1 MNKYISWNIKRRDVY
16 YWIALGMLIITTI
29 NASSW
34 SNIENPFAIVLRD
47 KIYDLYNKFFPYP
60 NFNEVGYIL
69 CNFFV
74 LIFCM
79 FIVIVLFNQIVGQL
93 TNFYCIKSRGLFSL
107 FFQSA
112 FLGDFVIGIFL
123 EISAVN
129 GLIQLYESFEITS
142 ITIWI
147 YIMFFLLGSSF
158 YWKSTLLLK
167 QYREVK
173 TLLKDNGEYEDRS
186 WYCISNSKFKLSTF
200 KRIPWKGK
208 ITEII
213 VDYQDISAINDNIK
227 EWSFINYLI
236 VINQNEEISELF
248 RQKIEYLI
256 NIPHSKV
263 LVLLFGKENENKEID
278 NLIYSLIH
286 NSNVVIEDFG
296 EQRLANELNIEQL
309 ISPYRKQGNVKIPL
323 RFIENEQLI
332 QTYLNFSNG
341 PQICLDFLRAILYD
355 LEIFPAIYALFDL
368 IDLQYRITIAY
379 EIQPNYRWMK
389 KKSRIIGNIGIM
401 GNIIKEKVIK
411 SNIENGV
418 VNISIEKLFTKILTN
433 NEKKAIYKY
442 LPNYNMDE
450 DCPIYDTIR
459 YLISS
464 LRNVLRGHGSF
475 EAADANVLFE
485 LVFKLVLI
493 NTHVLSINNLSLRI
507 DSIKAW
513 SSIKNCYFRV
523 RGEKKGK
530 EVKQLSP
537 FIVSLQNGTMYVFNN
552 LVRGEGEEKKIYIE
566 YINYLNGRLM
576 LIEMESY

>member
-1 MNKYISWNIKRRDVY
+1 MNKYISWNIKRRDAY
-16 YWIALGMLIITTI
+16 YWIAIVMLIITTI

-34 SNIENPFAIVLRD
+34 LNMENPFAVVLRD
-47 KIYDLYNKFFPYP
+47 KIDDLYMIFFPYP
-60 NFNEVGYIL
+60 YFNKVGYIL

-74 LIFCM
+74 LNFCM
-79 FIVIVLFNQIVGQL
+79 FMVIVLFNQIVGQL
-93 TNFYCIKSRGLFSL
+93 TNFNCIKGRGFFSL

-112 FLGDFVIGIFL
+112 FLGDFFIGIFL

-142 ITIWI
+142 IAIWI
-147 YIMFFLLGSSF
+147 YIIFFLLGSSF

-173 TLLKDNGEYEDRS
+173 TLLKDNREYENRS

-200 KRIPWKGK
+200 KRVPWKGK

-213 VDYQDISAINDNIK
+213 VDYQDITVINDNIK

-236 VINQNEEISELF
+236 VINQIEEISELF

-278 NLIYSLIH
+278 NLIHNLIH
-286 NSNVVIEDFG
+286 NSNVVVEDFG

-309 ISPYRKQGNVKIPL
+309 ISSYRKQENIKIPL
-323 RFIENEQLI
+323 CFMENEQLI

-341 PQICLDFLRAILYD
+341 PKICLDFLRVLFD

-379 EIQPNYRWMK
+379 EIQPNCTWMK
-389 KKSRIIGNIGIM
+389 KKTRIIGNIGIM
-401 GNIIKEKVIK
+401 GKIIKEKVIK

-418 VNISIEKLFTKILTN
+418 VNISSEMLFTKILTN
-433 NEKKAIYKY
+433 DEKQAIYKY
-442 LPNYNMDE
+442 LPNYKMDE
-450 DCPIYDTIR
+450 VCPIYDTIC
-459 YLISS
+459 YLTSS

-475 EAADANVLFE
+475 EAADVNVLFE

-523 RGEKKGK
+523 IGEEKGK
-530 EVKQLSP
+530 QAKQLSP

-576 LIEMESY
+576 LIEMESN